1 MKMPDYFKNI
11 LAVIIGVIL
20 GGFVNMGIII
30 LGPMVIPPPSGIDVT
45 NVDAI
50 ASSMHLYEPKHFIPP
65 FLAHAIGTLVGAII
79 AYLIAATH
87 RDKMAYAIGAIF
99 LLGGLM
105 MAYQL
110 PAPAWFNAL
119 DLLVAYLP
127 MAWLGA
133 KLGAKFSAPK

>member
-1 MKMPDYFKNI
+1 MPDYFKNI
-11 LAVIIGVIL
+11 LAVIIGVIV

-30 LGPMVIPPPSGIDVT
+30 LGPMVVPPPAGIDVT
-45 NVDAI
+45 NMDAI
-50 ASSMHLYEPKHFIPP
+50 ASSMHLYEPKHFAPP
-65 FLAHAIGTLVGAII
+65 FLAHAIGTLAGAII

-87 RDKMAYAIGAIF
+87 RDKMAYAIGAFF

-133 KLGAKFSAPK
+133 KLGAKISAPK